1 MQNHYVFVFRLPNIA
16 SLKLC
21 RFGTS
26 SLSLQ
31 SKISLNKYNISIE

>member
-1 MQNHYVFVFRLPNIA
+1 MKIHLFFIVFLSNIA
-16 SLKLC
+16 LLKLC
-21 RFGTS
+21 RFSTS